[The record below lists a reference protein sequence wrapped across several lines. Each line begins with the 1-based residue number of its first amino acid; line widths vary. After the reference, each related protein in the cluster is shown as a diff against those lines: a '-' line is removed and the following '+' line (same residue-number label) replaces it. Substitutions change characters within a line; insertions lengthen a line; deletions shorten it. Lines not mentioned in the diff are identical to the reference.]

1 MRSIT
6 KEKFESLIKFLQEKQ
21 IDLLMILDSENS
33 RNVNLQYLSGHPTDA
48 IIIITS
54 KGESILIPWD
64 IPLAK
69 KHSEVDEILDP
80 CNFQYNTYKALK
92 HLIEERWKK
101 TSITFGVHE
110 LIPYGFIIKMKNIMP
125 EVKFFKEPIQITK
138 ILQKLRATKS
148 EYELNQLIKA
158 AQIGSDVIKD
168 IKQFCENAGN
178 NTEHDLSFLV
188 RKKMLEYGAD
198 DIAFESL
205 VANTHRSHELHCH
218 PFASKQKFA
227 LQGLAL
233 IDFGAKYHGYCSD
246 ITVPISFGKLSE
258 EQQKMR
264 DITLKSYETAMEMI
278 DIGVPFW
285 KVHETVKEIL
295 KKEGYTMPYALGHG
309 LGLSEH
315 DSPIISQKPTDEY
328 SLKYWKEESFQNGM
342 VFTIEPGVYKQG
354 LGGFRIENDVIIR
367 NNKVEI
373 ITKSQYLQIP

>member
-1 MRSIT
+1 MRSISKDKYET
-6 KEKFESLIKFLQEKQ
+6 LVNFLQEKQ
-21 IDLLMILDSENS
+21 IDLLLILDSENS
-33 RNVNLQYLSGHPTDA
+33 RNINLQYLSGHPTDA

-54 KGESILIPWD
+54 NGESILIPWD
-64 IPLAK
+64 IALAE

-80 CNFQYNTYKALK
+80 CNFQYNTYKAIK
-92 HLIEERWKK
+92 HLIEEKWKK
-101 TSITFGVHE
+101 SSITVGVHE
-110 LIPYGFIIKMKNIMP
+110 FTPYGFIIKTKKLMP
-125 EVKFFKEPIQITK
+125 EVKFFKEPIQINRL
-138 ILQKLRATKS
+138 LQELRATKN
-148 EYELNQLIKA
+148 EYELNQLIRS
-158 AQIGSDVIKD
+158 AQIGSDVIQD
-168 IKQFCENAGN
+168 IRKFCENAGDD
-178 NTEHDLSFLV
+178 TEQDLSFLV

-205 VANTHRSHELHCH
+205 VANTNRSHEIHCY
-218 PFASKQKFA
+218 PFASNQMFA

-246 ITVPISFGKLSE
+246 ITVPISFGTLSE

-264 DITLKSYETAMEMI
+264 DITLKSYETAIEMI

-285 KVHETVKEIL
+285 KVHEAVEEIL
-295 KKEGYTMPYALGHG
+295 KKEGYIMPYALGHG

-354 LGGFRIENDVIIR
+354 WGGFRIENDVIIR

-373 ITKSQYLQIP
+373 ITKSQYLQIT

>member
-1 MRSIT
+1 MRSISE
-6 KEKFESLIKFLQEKQ
+6 EKFETLVNFLQEKQ
-21 IDLLMILDSENS
+21 IDLLLILDSENS
-33 RNVNLQYLSGHPTDA
+33 RNVDLQYLSGHPTDA

-54 KGESILIPWD
+54 NGESILIPWD
-64 IPLAK
+64 IPLAE
-69 KHSEVDEILDP
+69 KHSEVDEIMDP
-80 CNFQYNTYKALK
+80 CNFQYNTYNALK
-92 HLIEERWKK
+92 HLIEEKWKK
-101 TSITFGVHE
+101 SSITFGVHE
-110 LIPYGFIIKMKNIMP
+110 LIPYGFIVKMKNIMP
-125 EVKFFKEPIQITK
+125 DVKFFKEPIQITK
-138 ILQKLRATKS
+138 LLQKLRATKS

-168 IKQFCENAGN
+168 IRKFCENADDS
-178 NTEHDLSFLV
+178 TEQDLSFLV

-205 VANTHRSHELHCH
+205 VANTHRSHELHCY
-218 PFASKQKFA
+218 PFASNQKFA
-227 LQGLAL
+227 LRGLAL

-246 ITVPISFGKLSE
+246 ITVPIRFGKLSE

-264 DITLKSYETAMEMI
+264 DITLKSYETAIEMI

-285 KVHETVKEIL
+285 KVHEAVNQIL